1 MGGRNIIPPGAA
13 LGLTTYPGALLPN
26 VLLPATTPER
36 GAVDGFAPRLV
47 FPDKNPS
54 EQAS

>member
-13 LGLTTYPGALLPN
+13 LDLTTYPGALLPN